1 MFPDRHMSPV
11 LRDRYNAQAA
21 FETERI
27 RDFLIL
33 HYCATERRDTRF
45 WEYCGNMEIPAGL
58 ANTIRLF
65 RDSGRFF
72 RNGDEMFAL
81 TSWVQ
86 VLLGQRVVPAAWHPM
101 VQRLTDTELAGLAES
116 VRGVIASCV
125 AAMPL
130 HEQFIERHCK
140 SPVAA

>member
-1 MFPDRHMSPV
+1 
-11 LRDRYNAQAA
+11 
-21 FETERI
+21 
-27 RDFLIL
+27 
-33 HYCATERRDTRF
+33 
-45 WEYCGNMEIPAGL
+45 
-58 ANTIRLF
+58 LF

-72 RNGDEMFAL
+72 RNADEMFVL

-86 VLLGQRVVPAAWHPM
+86 VLLGQRIVPASWHPM
-101 VQRLTDTELAGLAES
+101 VERLTDVELTKLAES

-140 SPVAA
+140 SSVAA